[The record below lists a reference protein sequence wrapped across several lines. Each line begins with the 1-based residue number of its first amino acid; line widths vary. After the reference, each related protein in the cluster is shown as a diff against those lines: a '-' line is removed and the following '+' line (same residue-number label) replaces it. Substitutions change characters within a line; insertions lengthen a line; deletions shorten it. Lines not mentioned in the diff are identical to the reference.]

1 MNTAQFWSNLT
12 SFAAFLDGDQAASDR
27 TLGELEKEMRNTAP
41 EHRKRISDEL
51 GTIAAK
57 LSELKTR
64 TQEITPPTL
73 VAGETA
79 HQAER
84 DLR

>member
-1 MNTAQFWSNLT
+1 
-12 SFAAFLDGDQAASDR
+12 
-27 TLGELEKEMRNTAP
+27 LEKELRNTAP
-41 EHRKRISDEL
+41 EYRKRISDEL
-51 GTIAAK
+51 GTITAK
-57 LSELKTR
+57 LTELKTR